1 MKKIT
6 LFLLIVTISS
16 CQDDSGQSTP
26 ENQAMFPENIVDLA
40 IKTKDKNV
48 IELPMMYDS
57 LIRVLPEGETTKLG
71 EILVK
76 KGFTQIEAKQ
86 GNWGNR
92 GPRFVHRSF
101 RKDDCIC
108 NVSKMYYTT
117 TNDKLFEIHESIH
130 CFEAKK

>member
-6 LFLLIVTISS
+6 LLLLIVFAFS
-16 CQDDSGQSTP
+16 CQDDSGQSAP
-26 ENQAMFPENIVDLA
+26 EKQNLFPENVVDLA

-57 LIRVLPEGETTKLG
+57 LVTVLPQDENTKLG
-71 EILVK
+71 QILVN
-76 KGFTQIEAKQ
+76 KGFQEIEARQ

-92 GPRFVHRSF
+92 GPRFVHRSY

-117 TNDKLFEIHESIH
+117 TNDKLYEIHESIN
-130 CFEAKK
+130 CFEVKK